1 MITQETKP
9 VKTWGGFDLAILKVK
24 SKSTRKNRSSYNKTY
39 KPPRSTSYY
48 YPLVEL
54 TDTTMCKLR
63 IHELLLSLA
72 FAKHKHPRLWLWD
85 PTQRFS
91 NTNSPVCDSKTT
103 FEGLDH
109 QHLWWL
115 EKVATSTIPD
125 LEILQGIA
133 PVENIRKLFRN
144 KTLNTKEAHSFLS
157 KKPLKNVFR
166 VSFIYWE
173 K

>member
-1 MITQETKP
+1 MITQETKR
-9 VKTWGGFDLAILKVK
+9 VKTWRGFNLTILKVK

-39 KPPRSTSYY
+39 KPPRSTSYC
-48 YPLVEL
+48 YPPVEL
-54 TDTTMCKLR
+54 TDTTTCKLQDYG
-63 IHELLLSLA
+63 LLLSLA
-72 FAKHKHPRLWLWD
+72 FAKHKNPHLWLWD

-103 FEGLDH
+103 LEGLDH

-133 PVENIRKLFRN
+133 PVEDIRELFRN

-157 KKPLKNVFR
+157 EKPHKNVLR